1 MVIRKLVNGYKSTNY
16 KLNQF
21 PNNQFPVTNNQFPS
35 KKNMQI
41 PLKILIVEDEM
52 IIAANLAMQLENIG
66 YEILGI
72 IPRGEDAINAIKTDK
87 PDLVLMDINLKGE
100 LDGIETATQMQLYG
114 SIPIIY
120 LTANTDE
127 AHFTRAKATN
137 PYAFLSK
144 PFKKL
149 DLKHAIELAG
159 EKFLAE
165 KSEPQSNLEKFV
177 LDDRI
182 FVRHNEVMVKIII
195 DDIYYLEADRNYCQV
210 FTKTN
215 TYLLVNTLKNMEEKL
230 PNMYFQRIHRSYIVN
245 IKHINEVALNHVTVD
260 KTILPLSK
268 ELRKDLL
275 NRLKMI

>member
-1 MVIRKLVNGYKSTNY
+1 
-16 KLNQF
+16 
-21 PNNQFPVTNNQFPS
+21 
-35 KKNMQI
+35 MQI

-100 LDGIETATQMQLYG
+100 LDGIETAIRMQLEG
-114 SIPIIY
+114 PMPIIY
-120 LTANTDE
+120 LTANTDD
-127 AHFTRAKATN
+127 AHFARAKSTN
-137 PYAFLSK
+137 PFAFLSK

-159 EKFLAE
+159 EKILTE
-165 KSEPQSNLEKFV
+165 KSKPPTNVEKFV
-177 LDDRI
+177 LNDRI

-195 DDIYYLEADRNYCQV
+195 EDIYYLEADRNYCQV
-210 FTKTN
+210 YTKGN
-215 TYLLVNTLKNMEEKL
+215 TYLLVNTLKNMEDKL
-230 PNMYFQRIHRSYIVN
+230 PSQHFQRVHRSYIVN
-245 IKHINEVALNHVTVD
+245 IKQINEVALNHLTVD

-275 NRLKMI
+275 NRLNMI

>member
-1 MVIRKLVNGYKSTNY
+1 
-16 KLNQF
+16 
-21 PNNQFPVTNNQFPS
+21 
-35 KKNMQI
+35 MQI

-100 LDGIETATQMQLYG
+100 LDGIETAIRMQLEG
-114 SIPIIY
+114 PMPIIY
-120 LTANTDE
+120 LTANTDD
-127 AHFTRAKATN
+127 AHFARAKSTN

-159 EKFLAE
+159 EKILTE
-165 KSEPQSNLEKFV
+165 KSKPPTNVEKFV
-177 LDDRI
+177 LNDRI

-195 DDIYYLEADRNYCQV
+195 EDIYYLEADRNYCQV
-210 FTKTN
+210 YTKGN
-215 TYLLVNTLKNMEEKL
+215 TYLLVNTLKNMEDKL
-230 PNMYFQRIHRSYIVN
+230 PSQHFQRVHRSYIVN
-245 IKHINEVALNHVTVD
+245 IKQINEVALNHLTVD

-275 NRLKMI
+275 NRLNMI

>member
-1 MVIRKLVNGYKSTNY
+1 
-16 KLNQF
+16 
-21 PNNQFPVTNNQFPS
+21 
-35 KKNMQI
+35 MQI

-114 SIPIIY
+114 SVPIIY

-159 EKFLAE
+159 EKILVE